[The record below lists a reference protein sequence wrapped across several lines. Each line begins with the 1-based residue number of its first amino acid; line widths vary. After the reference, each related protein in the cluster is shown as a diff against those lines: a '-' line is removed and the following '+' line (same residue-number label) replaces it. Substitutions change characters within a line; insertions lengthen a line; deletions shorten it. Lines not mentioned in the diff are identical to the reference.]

1 MFDLADVVT
10 QVWNTYDGSGNPANV
25 GVVAV
30 TIGLPDGVTTATP
43 TVNNPSTG
51 VYNYSY
57 TPTQP
62 GRHTVRWVGTGVNAQ
77 GFSDVFDVYNPAP
90 NYLISLADARATL
103 RLTSTLQDEEV
114 RLFIEA
120 TTAVIERHVNE
131 IIAPRNVV
139 EDYTTVNAGRWGDS
153 IALRTVPVISVQSMV
168 SVSMLYTWSPA
179 NFHVNTDTGEITN
192 LPTTW
197 PLWGDV
203 TINYTAGRQIIPAN
217 YLLAA
222 KIIVQHLWQTRRGV
236 AGAVAPAGM
245 VDTMHGSGRL
255 GWGYAIP
262 NAAIELLGY
271 GTTGIA

>member
-10 QVWNTYDGSGNPANV
+10 QSWTTTDSSGNPANV
-25 GVVAV
+25 GAVVV
-30 TIGLPDGVTTATP
+30 TLGLPDGTTTVTPSVT
-43 TVNNPSTG
+43 NPSTG
-51 VYNYSY
+51 VYTYTYS
-57 TPTQP
+57 PTQA

-77 GFSDVFDVYNPAP
+77 AFSDVFDVVVASP
-90 NYLISLADARATL
+90 NYIISLADARATL
-103 RLTSTLQDEEV
+103 RLTATTQDEEL

-120 TTAVIERHVNE
+120 TTAVIERHINE
-131 IIAPRNVV
+131 AVVPRTVI

-168 SVSMLYTWSPA
+168 SVSTLYTWSPA
-179 NFHVNTDTGEITN
+179 NFHVNTDTGEITG
-192 LPTTW
+192 LPSTW

-203 TINYTAGRQIIPAN
+203 TINYTVGRQVIPPN
-217 YLLAA
+217 YILAA

-236 AGAVAPAGM
+236 AGAAQPSGM